1 MFTKKHRLDKVGS
14 IIPLKDGRVFI
25 FGEDSDDPW
34 HYIFSNG
41 SLNKFEKN
49 IEWEEALLLDNDEIL
64 FCDDDSNIYI
74 SSGDFVSSKYLF
86 NNFYLINNN
95 DNRAQKY
102 FMLQCKENDSKSS
115 IFSFKDLKQLWNSY
129 KYTSIIDEFVYTSEE
144 YKPRENPKNKFN
156 RVDPIDG
163 SLILKIEI
171 NESIDFKTVRFFD
184 VRNDLLFIKPSTSE
198 STLAFG
204 ISNSTGKVLWK
215 VDDRNMRHFQI
226 HHSEDKLIALHHY
239 YEERDLHTGEV
250 IYQHKDEKL
259 FEDFY
264 PRQGNLK
271 FCQVGKYIVTVVPRK
286 NKIYA
291 YNMDTNEFDWIYTDS
306 NVKSFLPAVKIN
318 FCSNHLFIR
327 DDDDKVNIYKL
338 DEGWNL

>member
-34 HYIFSNG
+34 HYIFSDG
-41 SLNKFEKN
+41 SLKKIEKN
-49 IEWEEALLLDNDEIL
+49 IEWDEALLLDNDEIL
-64 FCDDDSNIYI
+64 FCDDHSNIYI
-74 SSGDFVSSKYLF
+74 SIGDFNSAKFLF
-86 NNFYLINNN
+86 NNFYLITDY

-102 FMLQCKENDSKSS
+102 FLLKSKHEVKYS
-115 IFSFKDLKQLWNSY
+115 ICSFKNLKPLWGSY
-129 KYTSIIDEFVYTSEE
+129 KLTSIIDEFIYTSEK
-144 YKPRENPKNKFN
+144 YQPGENPKNVFS

-163 SLILKIEI
+163 SLIWKLDFSEI
-171 NESIDFKTVRFFD
+171 IDTGTIRFFD
-184 VRNDLLFIKPSTSE
+184 VRNDLLFIKPSS
-198 STLAFG
+198 STYTMAFG
-204 ISNSTGKVLWK
+204 VSNSTGKVLWK

-226 HHSEDKLIALHHY
+226 HHSKDKLIALHHY

-250 IYQHKDEKL
+250 IFQHKDEKL

-271 FCQVGKYIVTVVPRK
+271 FCQVGQYIVTVVPRK